1 MMEKGN
7 GVFRESGNRLIPN
20 HLAIIMDGN
29 GRWAQ
34 RRGLPRAAGHQAGV
48 QAARRA
54 VEACG
59 ELGVR
64 VLTLYTF
71 STENWRRPIAEV
83 DFLMRLAEEYAVR
96 ELPELQRNGVRLQLM
111 GRRDGLPATLLE
123 VLDTAILQTQ
133 ANSRLILNLAF
144 NYSGRAEIVD
154 AIKAILLAHE
164 QGVLDA
170 SHLDEKT
177 FARYLHL
184 PDTPDADLVI
194 RTSGEWRLSNFLL
207 WRAATSVFWCTPV
220 LWPDFQREHLL
231 EAIKV
236 YCEQI
241 FRQNETEPAA

>member
-144 NYSGRAEIVD
+144 NYGGRAEIVD
-154 AIKAILLAHE
+154 AIKAILAAHE

-236 YCEQI
+236 YREQI